1 MENYCEQKSLCINS
15 GRASALQWRMAN
27 EKVGRIEGESREQ
40 SVVQIYGSVSFQNRG
55 HNGPVFISLS
65 AARYHKHPS
74 LRVDGC
80 TAVRPN

>member
-15 GRASALQWRMAN
+15 GRASSALQWRMAN

-55 HNGPVFISLS
+55 HNGPVSISIT
-65 AARYHKHPS
+65 
-74 LRVDGC
+74 LRSKVS
-80 TAVRPN
+80 